1 MLVRSYPQIVSCWP
15 CWAQVGSSW
24 LQVGSMLAH
33 VGSCCPQVGPQMAH
47 VGPFEKLQNAR
58 AISGGPK
65 WLPKASPKTFQSV
78 PEESPRLRWRAH
90 GFPRRRQGWT
100 KHPQRLCLE
109 GLGLPRFP
117 QRLCLRRSDDR
128 LFRWA
133 VPSSC
138 FRPERLFLF
147 GASFGS
153 FCHDG
158 SFKTIYSNVPLK

>member
-1 MLVRSYPQIVSCWP
+1 
-15 CWAQVGSSW
+15 
-24 LQVGSMLAH
+24 MLAH
-33 VGSCCPQVGPQMAH
+33 LRNSKTPGP
-47 VGPFEKLQNAR
+47 
-58 AISGGPK
+58 ISGGPK
-65 WLPKASPKTFQSV
+65 WPLKASPKAFQSV
-78 PEESPRLRWRAH
+78 SEESPRLRWRAH

-138 FRPERLFLF
+138 FRPERLFLR
-147 GASFGS
+147 GASFRL

-158 SFKTIYSNVPLK
+158 LSKRFIQTFLSSSSCRRFRLDVSSFFRALHEGTLVHTYIHP